1 MQKCH
6 LNLQILGLDSVQAG
20 KMSTQGKIGSILI
33 VDDET
38 NQRDI
43 LNNILKKEGYFIADA
58 SGVREALDM
67 LEKSEFDLILTDL
80 KMQGKSGLDLLEIVL
95 ANDPQQCVI
104 LMTAHGS
111 VDSAVEAMKKG
122 AFDYLEKPLE
132 RDNLILTLRRAFER
146 IALVR
151 ENRILQKRVEAIQG
165 IPNMLG
171 EHPKMREVFRVVGK
185 IAATTSTV
193 LIVGE
198 SGTGKELIARAI
210 HDGSQR
216 RDKPFMPINCAAIPD
231 TLIESELFGH
241 EKGSFT
247 GANAREI
254 GIFEAA
260 NDGTVFLDEIGEMN
274 VAMQAKLLRAIQ
286 EKEIRRV
293 GGKINIPLDVRIIS
307 ATNKELEQE
316 IKRGNFREDLFYRL
330 NVIRINLP
338 PLRERGSDIKTLAEF
353 FVHKYSKTS
362 GIMVDGISR
371 TALKLLM
378 NYTWPGNV
386 RQLESVIERSVLMTE
401 SNFIEAEDLPAEIS
415 ATSLVAGG
423 IPFELPPEGIAF
435 EELEKGLIIKAMER
449 ADWVIGK
456 AAPLLGMSYKTLQYR
471 LEKFGI
477 ERPDKLPKYQ

>member
-1 MQKCH
+1 MAAT
-6 LNLQILGLDSVQAG
+6 L
-20 KMSTQGKIGSILI
+20 GSILI
-33 VDDET
+33 VDDEKG
-38 NQRDI
+38 QRDI
-43 LNNILKKEGYFIADA
+43 LTVILKKEGYDVADVP
-58 SGVREALDM
+58 GVREALEQ
-67 LEKSEFDLILTDL
+67 LERREFDLIMTDL
-80 KMQGKSGLDLLEIVL
+80 KMQGQSGLDLLEAVQ
-95 ANDPQQCVI
+95 AADPQQCVI
-104 LMTAHGS
+104 IMTAHGT

-146 IALVR
+146 IGLVR
-151 ENRILQKRVEAIQG
+151 ENRVLLKRVEQIQT
-165 IPNMLG
+165 IPNILG
-171 EHPKMREVFRVVGK
+171 EHPKMREVFRIVSK
-185 IAATTSTV
+185 IAATNSTV

-198 SGTGKELIARAI
+198 SGTGKELVARAI

-216 RDKPFMPINCAAIPD
+216 RDKPFMAINCAAIPD
-231 TLIESELFGH
+231 SLMESELFGH

-247 GANAREI
+247 GANVREI

-260 NDGTVFLDEIGEMN
+260 NGGTVFLDEIGEMN

-293 GGKINIPLDVRIIS
+293 GGKVNVPLDVRILS

-338 PLRERGSDIKTLAEF
+338 PLRERGSDVKNLAEF
-353 FVHKYSKTS
+353 FIKKYSDSS
-362 GIMVDGISR
+362 GIGVEGISKP
-371 TALKLLM
+371 ALKLLM

-386 RQLESVIERSVLMTE
+386 RQLESVVERSVLMAE
-401 SNFIEAEDLPAEIS
+401 SNYIEPEDLPAEVTL
-415 ATSLVAGG
+415 TSSLSGG

-435 EELEKGLIIKAMER
+435 EELEKGIIVKAMER

-471 LEKFGI
+471 LDKFGI
-477 ERPDKLPKYQ
+477 VRPEKRLK

>member
-1 MQKCH
+1 M
-6 LNLQILGLDSVQAG
+6 AA
-20 KMSTQGKIGSILI
+20 TQGSILI
-33 VDDET
+33 VDDEKG
-38 NQRDI
+38 QREI
-43 LNNILKKEGYFIADA
+43 LTVILKKEGYDVADVP
-58 SGVREALDM
+58 GVREALEQ
-67 LEKSEFDLILTDL
+67 LGRREFDLIMTDL
-80 KMQGKSGLDLLEIVL
+80 KMQGQSGLDLLEAVQ
-95 ANDPQQCVI
+95 AADPQQCVI
-104 LMTAHGS
+104 IMTAHGT

-146 IALVR
+146 IGLVR
-151 ENRILQKRVEAIQG
+151 ENRVLLKRVEQIQT
-165 IPNMLG
+165 IPNILG
-171 EHPKMREVFRVVGK
+171 EHPKMREVFRIVSK
-185 IAATTSTV
+185 IAATNSTV

-198 SGTGKELIARAI
+198 SGTGKELVARAI

-216 RDKPFMPINCAAIPD
+216 RDKPFMAINCAAIPD
-231 TLIESELFGH
+231 SLMESELFGH

-247 GANAREI
+247 GANVREI

-260 NDGTVFLDEIGEMN
+260 NGGTVFLDEIGEMN

-293 GGKINIPLDVRIIS
+293 GGKVNVPLDVRILS

-338 PLRERGSDIKTLAEF
+338 PLRERGSDVKNLAEF
-353 FVHKYSKTS
+353 FVKKYSQAS
-362 GIMVDGISR
+362 GIAVEGISR
-371 TALKLLM
+371 PALKLLM
-378 NYTWPGNV
+378 NYSWPGNV
-386 RQLESVIERSVLMTE
+386 RQLESVIERSVLMAE
-401 SNFIEAEDLPAEIS
+401 SNYIEPEDLPAEVTLTS
-415 ATSLVAGG
+415 ALSGG

-435 EELEKGLIIKAMER
+435 EELEKGIIIKAMER

-471 LEKFGI
+471 LDKFEI
-477 ERPDKLPKYQ
+477 ERPEKRLK